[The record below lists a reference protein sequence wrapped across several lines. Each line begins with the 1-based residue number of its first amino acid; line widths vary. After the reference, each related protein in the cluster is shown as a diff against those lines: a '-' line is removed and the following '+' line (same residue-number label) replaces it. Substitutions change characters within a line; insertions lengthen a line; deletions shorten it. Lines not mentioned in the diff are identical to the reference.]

1 MFKFLLLGATCLLMT
16 WSIYA
21 QTESYYWADNARMS
35 LTPSTTHF
43 IVTADDAATL
53 TGIKPDNVKQ
63 YESWAHKPYAVVES
77 ASSLTSYE
85 LLVELGFDTDEVQI
99 SPGYALSDG
108 FIIYPTR
115 TLVAKLID
123 KDDKAAML
131 HMAKCF
137 GMKNIT
143 KKFGIYRIELENV
156 NQILVAAN
164 TLQESGLF
172 HFAQPDFYAPIER
185 CQISDPL
192 FSEQFQMN
200 NTGQT
205 IDGVPGANDADCNA
219 LEAWGIT
226 LGSSNTT
233 VAVIDDGLE
242 DHEDFNNSF
251 GQSRYTAGFSPAN
264 NGNGDVIGDVA
275 HGVSCAGSITAS
287 HNDIGVRGIAPLA
300 NMISV
305 NIFVGGETTQDNAD
319 GITWAKNEG
328 ADVMNNSWVYPSC
341 VVNFSNVND
350 AIADANT
357 NGRGGLG
364 CVIVFGSGNKF
375 KSCVDYPGNHPD
387 VIAVGAIDN
396 TGVRSPYSNY
406 GPALDIMAPSSGSG
420 ARVRTTDRMGAA
432 GYNTT
437 NYNANFGG
445 TSAACPVVSGVAT
458 LLLGY
463 DASLTSDEVKNILY
477 STATDMGP
485 AGNDNEYANG
495 RVDAFAALLAAPG
508 SGPTCSDGIQNGQ
521 ETSVD
526 CGGPDC
532 AGCLTYC
539 ASQGNNATYEWIHR
553 FQFGN
558 IDHTSDNNNGYGDFT
573 YLSTGLTAGGSETVT
588 LVPGFINTSS
598 FLEYWRI
605 WIDYNQDG
613 DFDDSGELLFENN
626 GSNSNTLSSTLNI
639 SSSAL
644 PGTTRLRVS
653 MKYGGYPTSCES
665 FDYGEV
671 EDYTV
676 TIGDGPTCTDGIQ
689 NGLETGV
696 DCGGPACPSCLTYCA
711 SQGTTTNYEWI
722 QGFQFGSIDNTS
734 GDNNGYGDFTNLS
747 TSLMAGGSVSLTIV
761 PGFTSSVHTE
771 YWRIWIDY
779 NQDGDFDDNGELLVE
794 AHSNETL
801 SGILNISSSALPG
814 TTRLRVSMKQG
825 GYPTSCESFTFGE
838 VEDYTVTIGSSL
850 AGGGPTAY
858 KQQSPGLSLDNSQNA
873 YRPALQLYPNPA
885 QEYLNLDFS
894 SRTKG
899 VASIEIINLMGQQM
913 KRVSQQ
919 VFEGNN
925 ACRLNIDD
933 LPVGTYMVRLN
944 LGEEQYIEKL
954 IIAR

>member
-21 QTESYYWADNARMS
+21 QTESYYWADNTRMS

-131 HMAKCF
+131 HMAKRF

-156 NQILVAAN
+156 NQVLVAAN

-185 CQISDPL
+185 YQISDPL

-233 VAVIDDGLE
+233 VAIFDDGLE

-264 NGNGDVIGDVA
+264 NGNGDVIGDA
-275 HGVSCAGSITAS
+275 RHGVSCAGSITAS
-287 HNDIGVRGIAPLA
+287 HNNIGVRGIAPLA

-305 NIFVGGETTQDNAD
+305 NIIVGGETTQDNAD
-319 GITWAKNEG
+319 GITWAKNQG
-328 ADVMNNSWVYPSC
+328 ADVMSNSWGYVSC
-341 VVNFSNVND
+341 IVNFSNIND

-364 CVIVFGSGNKF
+364 CVIVFSSGNGS

-387 VIAVGAIDN
+387 VIAVGAFTN
-396 TGVRSPYSNY
+396 TGVRPNYSNY
-406 GPALDIMAPSSGSG
+406 GPALDLVAPSDGSG
-420 ARVRTTDRMGAA
+420 AGVRTTDRMGAA
-432 GYNTT
+432 GYSST
-437 NYNANFGG
+437 NYYANFGG

-485 AGNDNEYANG
+485 VGNDNEYANG
-495 RVDAFAALLAAPG
+495 RVDAFAALLAAAGGG
-508 SGPTCSDGIQNGQ
+508 STCTDGIQNGQ
-521 ETSVD
+521 ETGVD

-532 AGCLTYC
+532 PGCFTYC
-539 ASQGNNATYEWIHR
+539 ASQGNNTTYEWIHR
-553 FQFGN
+553 FQFGS
-558 IDHTSDNNNGYGDFT
+558 IDNTSGSNNGYGDFT
-573 YLSTGLTAGGSETVT
+573 NLSTSLTAGGSVFLTT
-588 LVPGFINTSS
+588 VPGMIINAS
-598 FLEYWRI
+598 FTEYWRI

-613 DFDDSGELLFENN
+613 DFDDNGELLAEAHSN
-626 GSNSNTLSSTLNI
+626 GALSGTLNI

-665 FDYGEV
+665 F
-671 EDYTV
+671 
-676 TIGDGPTCTDGIQ
+676 
-689 NGLETGV
+689 
-696 DCGGPACPSCLTYCA
+696 
-711 SQGTTTNYEWI
+711 
-722 QGFQFGSIDNTS
+722 
-734 GDNNGYGDFTNLS
+734 
-747 TSLMAGGSVSLTIV
+747 
-761 PGFTSSVHTE
+761 
-771 YWRIWIDY
+771 
-779 NQDGDFDDNGELLVE
+779 
-794 AHSNETL
+794 
-801 SGILNISSSALPG
+801 
-814 TTRLRVSMKQG
+814 
-825 GYPTSCESFTFGE
+825 TFGE

-850 AGGGPTAY
+850 AGGAPTAY

-913 KRVSQQ
+913 KRVSKQ

-944 LGEEQYIEKL
+944 VGEEQYIEKL